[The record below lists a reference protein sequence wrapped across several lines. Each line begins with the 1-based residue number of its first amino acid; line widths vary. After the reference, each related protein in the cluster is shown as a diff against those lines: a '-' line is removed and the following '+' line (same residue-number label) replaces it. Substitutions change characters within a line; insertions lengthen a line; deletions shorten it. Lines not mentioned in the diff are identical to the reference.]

1 MFFLTQAF
9 AQAGAAPAKPGIAE
23 MLFPLVI
30 IMVVFY
36 FLVARPQQKKLKE
49 QQNFLT
55 SLKRGD
61 SVLTTS
67 GIFGEITGLTDLFV
81 TLQISEN
88 TKIKILKSQIARLAK
103 EDAKS

>member
-1 MFFLTQAF
+1 
-9 AQAGAAPAKPGIAE
+9 
-23 MLFPLVI
+23 MLFPLVV

-49 QQNFLT
+49 QQNFLAN
-55 SLKRGD
+55 LKRGD

-67 GIFGEITGLTDLFV
+67 GIFGEVVGITDLFI

-103 EDAKS
+103 EETKQ